1 MLHIGVNLLYW
12 VLSPLNS
19 FVCDAY
25 VCFIYFLPKS
35 GKGGRESDS
44 TPCIPGS
51 DGPVPLSTYLNLIFT
66 ILQLEISSLMI

>member
-44 TPCIPGS
+44 IPGS

-66 ILQLEISSLMI
+66 ILQFEILSLMN